1 MNYMAKRFS
10 DTDKWKKP
18 FIRSLQAPYKLFWLY
33 ILDDCDHAGIWQ
45 VDIEIANIKLGEKLC
60 IETAL
65 KQFGSKITVFD
76 NGEKWFIKD
85 FIDFQYGE
93 LNPKNRVHE
102 SVLNI
107 LNKYKLLD
115 EIKPLTSPLQGAMDK
130 DKDKYKD
137 KIKEIDEF
145 LEFRKSEL
153 NQYSDEIKAKL
164 KKYKI
169 TEPICFIG
177 KGIPVQYY
185 DLVEILVNVIFD
197 LEWQK
202 DLVNRFGLLRFENS
216 LIDFYLTLKASS
228 EYQNYKGE
236 NDFKRH
242 YTNWLNKNVE
252 KYRK

>member
-1 MNYMAKRFS
+1 MAKRFS

-45 VDIEIANIKLGEKLC
+45 VDMEIANIKIGETLNT
-60 IETAL
+60 ETAL
-65 KQFGSKITVFD
+65 SQFGDKITVFD

-102 SVLNI
+102 SVINI
-107 LNKYKLLD
+107 LNKYK
-115 EIKPLTSPLQGAMDK
+115 IKPLTSPLQDAMDK
-130 DKDKYKD
+130 DKDKDKY
-137 KIKEIDEF
+137 KIKEITDF

-153 NQYSDEIKAKL
+153 NQYSDEIKTKL

-177 KGIPVQYY
+177 NGIPPTYY
-185 DLVEILVNVIFD
+185 DLVEILVNCICN

-202 DLVNRFGLLRFENS
+202 DLINRFGILKFENS

-228 EYQNYKGE
+228 EYTKYKGE

-242 YTNWLNKNVE
+242 YTNWLNKNIE